1 MGKQDNLKPFAAGGT
16 AAKENGKKGGVAS
29 GVARRENKKLRE
41 IVQAALERVEECEE
55 NPEKLTLMERAALA
69 QVRNA
74 VNGDLKAFESVMRI
88 AGELVQDLNE
98 RNTPERGGW
107 GDLPPWT

>member
-29 GVARRENKKLRE
+29 GVARRENRKLRL
-41 IVQAALERVEECEE
+41 IVQEALERVEDCEE
-55 NPEKLTLMERAALA
+55 NPEKMTLMERAALA

-74 VNGDLKAFESVMRI
+74 VNGDLKAFETVMRL
-88 AGELVQDLNE
+88 AGEWVQELNDKN
-98 RNTPERGGW
+98 RPSWDNW
-107 GDLPPWT
+107 GD